1 MNHRDC
7 SSCIIIVVQKKKK
20 KEEEEKRK
28 VFSLL
33 RFFFLFVSTY
43 NHLSALCLDEGEGKK
58 EKNECNSIVKL
69 SAA

>member
-1 MNHRDC
+1 MYYHRR
-7 SSCIIIVVQKKKK
+7 IE

-33 RFFFLFVSTY
+33 RFFFLFVSAY
-43 NHLSALCLDEGEGKK
+43 NHLSALCVDEGEGEK